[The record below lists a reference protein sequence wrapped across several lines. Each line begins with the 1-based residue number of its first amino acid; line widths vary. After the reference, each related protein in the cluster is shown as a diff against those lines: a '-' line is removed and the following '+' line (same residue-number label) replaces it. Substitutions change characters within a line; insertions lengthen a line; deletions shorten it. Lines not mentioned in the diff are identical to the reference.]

1 MEEGGVTKRTPM
13 AKHAANRRNA
23 LLAIGAVLV
32 ALVAFNTLLAY
43 WMPRV
48 RFDLTADRLYTL
60 SPGARAMLA
69 RLDEPVRLDYYWT
82 RGTSSD
88 MPQIRAHAQRVG
100 EFLDELQRLS
110 NGMLVV
116 RTIDP
121 VPFSEAEDEARAAGL
136 PALTV
141 DGSGRTLTLGLV
153 VRGST
158 DKRET
163 IGYLAPEQ
171 EPFLEYEVLR
181 AVAAVGRPD
190 RPVVGIIAGMPL
202 NGAMDPAMQ
211 APPRGPPAV
220 IEQLRAL
227 FDVRMVEPDAASLP
241 EGMTTLV
248 VVQPRKLSD
257 ALLRGIDA
265 WAVSGKPLLVLAD
278 PYAETDSGPDAR
290 AMGAKRGGTTY
301 DLGPLLASWGVE
313 IVPDMVVGDRVHA
326 TRVQTRAPG
335 GGMRDLSYP
344 AWLTLTKD
352 ALASDDPIV
361 GSLSQLNVMSAGAIR
376 TLPGA
381 TTTVTPLVQTSTE
394 SQLIQTLKLGFFG
407 DPEQLIRDFK
417 SDDERRTLA
426 ARITGPIKSAY
437 PATPSANGVSAAS
450 VGATGQAVAAQA
462 GVANILLVADA
473 DLISDETWL
482 LEDRTAGGKRP
493 ISDNGPFLLNAVELM
508 AGDPALAQ
516 VRGRGSYR
524 RPFEVVNELRRTA
537 EAKSVARERDL
548 QDEIRRTEL
557 RIGELQRE
565 QTPDGSQALVLTPQQ
580 SQELERLQLQ
590 MVDARKELRQVQHA
604 LREDVE
610 SLGNRLLLLNTV
622 AWPLCVAALA
632 LLWYTVRGRGSRKE
646 ATS

>member
-1 MEEGGVTKRTPM
+1 MEEGGVAKRTPM
-13 AKHAANRRNA
+13 AKHAAHRRNA
-23 LLAIGAVLV
+23 VLAIGAVLV

-110 NGMLVV
+110 NGMLEV

-181 AVAAVGRPD
+181 AVAAVGRPN

-265 WAVSGKPLLVLAD
+265 WAVSGKPLVVLAD

-290 AMGAKRGGTTY
+290 AMGAKRGGTTFEM
-301 DLGPLLASWGVE
+301 GPLLASWGVE

-376 TLPGA
+376 TLPSA
-381 TTTVTPLVQTSTE
+381 TTTVTPLVQTSVE

-417 SDDERRTLA
+417 SDDERKTLA
-426 ARITGPIKSAY
+426 ARITGPITRAY
-437 PATPSANGVSAAS
+437 PGAAS
-450 VGATGQAVAAQA
+450 ADQ

-473 DLISDETWL
+473 DLISDDTWL

-493 ISDNGPFLLNAVELM
+493 ISDNGPFLVNAVELM

-524 RPFEVVNELRRTA
+524 RPFEVVNELRRAA

-580 SQELERLQLQ
+580 AQELERLQLQ